1 MAVINVYDARAKL
14 SRLIDRAVA
23 GEEIV
28 IARNGRPLVRLTPVG
43 ETLPARKPGAL
54 KGLFE
59 VPDSFFEPLPDDVLD
74 AVEGGGTGSR
84 TE

>member
-43 ETLPARKPGAL
+43 EKPLARKPGAL

-74 AVEGGGTGSR
+74 AFEGGGKDPR
-84 TE
+84 AE